1 MMALALTMQIH
12 AGFGWIAVAW
22 QATMAAIM
30 WSSLA
35 SWNRL
40 RDRAPAEIASKQ
52 RIRRLADLAALCG
65 SCWAVGLVVR
75 ASPEQPQLAL
85 MGVATSL
92 IFATHASANWYFA
105 PWAVI
110 AFSVPL
116 IAGSIFVF
124 VATQEP
130 SVAQIGILLIA
141 LHAFTTLWLL
151 RKNWANFAHL
161 TDLDV
166 ERNRLS
172 AMLQEQKEIAERA
185 VQLKSRFLASASHDL
200 RQPMHAI
207 SLYLDGL
214 ARIEL
219 PDRARMVIDDA
230 RVCAHDLIDMFRS
243 LLDISR
249 LDAEQAIPALSIF
262 SVADVLSRVEKEFL
276 PLASARGI
284 ALKVRP
290 CSAHAYS
297 DPVMVERI
305 VLNFVSNAVRYTP
318 NGRVLVTC
326 RVRGSSL
333 RLAVYDTGKGI
344 PESEQQAIFDEF
356 RRLDPSRPHDRT
368 GGLGLGL
375 AIVRRL
381 ALALRLPVTV
391 RSAPDKGS
399 MFAVDLPLSHVS
411 RGRPVQA
418 IAERSLAGRL
428 IVLIDDEQSILR
440 AASFILQVAGCEVIC
455 ARSGQEATQLLADT
469 TRVPDAIVCDYEL
482 NDACNGSQVIRRLR
496 EEFNLDIPAVL
507 VTGNT
512 AGGRVETDAGELGIG
527 VLYKPLE
534 AAALTGSLEELLF
547 AKER

>member
-1 MMALALTMQIH
+1 
-12 AGFGWIAVAW
+12 AW
-22 QATMAAIM
+22 A
-30 WSSLA
+30 SS
-35 SWNRL
+35 
-40 RDRAPAEIASKQ
+40 
-52 RIRRLADLAALCG
+52 
-65 SCWAVGLVVR
+65 
-75 ASPEQPQLAL
+75 EQPQLAL
-85 MGVATSL
+85 AAVATSL
-92 IFATHASANWYFA
+92 IFATHAAATWYFA
-105 PWAVI
+105 PWAVV

-116 IAGSIFVF
+116 LAASVLVF
-124 VATQEP
+124 LSTQEAK
-130 SVAQIGILLIA
+130 VAQVGIVLIA
-141 LHAFTTLWLL
+141 LHALITFWLL
-151 RKNWANFAHL
+151 RKNWDNFVQLIA
-161 TDLDV
+161 LDV

-214 ARIEL
+214 GQLDL
-219 PDRARMVIDDA
+219 PERARNVIADA

-249 LDAEQAIPALSIF
+249 LDAQQAIPALAIF

-276 PLASARGI
+276 PLAVARGI
-284 ALKVRP
+284 HLKVRP
-290 CSAHAYS
+290 CAAHAYS

-318 NGRVLVTC
+318 NGRVLVAC

-391 RSAPDKGS
+391 RSTPGKGS
-399 MFAVDLPLSHVS
+399 MFAVDLPLGHVS
-411 RGRPVQA
+411 RPRAAAPVAPGSQQ
-418 IAERSLAGRL
+418 SLAGRL
-428 IVLIDDEQSILR
+428 IVLIDDEPSILR

-455 ARSGQEATQLLADT
+455 AKSGSEATRLLADT

-482 NDACNGSQVIRRLR
+482 NDACKGSDVIRMLR
-496 EEFNLDIPAVL
+496 DEFNLDIPAIL

-512 AGGRVETDAGELGIG
+512 GSGMVETDAGELGIG